1 MKLPLVALCGR
12 PNVGKSTL
20 FNRLTRSR
28 AALVHDLP
36 GMTRDRSYGR
46 VTCLG
51 EEGDPEEVFEL
62 VDTGGLDFEG
72 DDVITQGITR
82 MAEAALGESHMAIL
96 LVDQVQDLPG
106 LLLGYEKLH
115 HHGQITL
122 EFDELVFVQHPMP
135 AKPGHGEEGRPAV
148 HSVPLRLGQKPVVQE
163 HAPVLGVL
171 MHVEPEGAALRHH
184 GPPR

>member
-1 MKLPLVALCGR
+1 MGIKCGIVGL

-46 VTCLG
+46 VTCLDEAG
-51 EEGDPEEVFEL
+51 EPTEVFEL

-82 MAEAALGESHMAIL
+82 IAEGAMQEAHV
-96 LVDQVQDLPG
+96 LVLMVDARDGWNYLAVP
-106 LLLGYEKLH
+106 
-115 HHGQITL
+115 ITL
-122 EFDELVFVQHPMP
+122 HSGGEL
-135 AKPGHGEEGRPAV
+135 
-148 HSVPLRLGQKPVVQE
+148 
-163 HAPVLGVL
+163 
-171 MHVEPEGAALRHH
+171 
-184 GPPR
+184 

>member
-46 VTCLG
+46 VTCLS
-51 EEGDPEEVFEL
+51 EEGDPEEVLEL

-72 DDVITQGITR
+72 DDVITAGITR
-82 MAEAALGESHMAIL
+82 MANAALAEAHVVVL
-96 LVDQVQDLPG
+96 LVAHAVAERD
-106 LLLGYEKLH
+106 
-115 HHGQITL
+115 
-122 EFDELVFVQHPMP
+122 
-135 AKPGHGEEGRPAV
+135 GEE
-148 HSVPLRLGQKPVVQE
+148 VVRIISARKATRKERQRYE
-163 HAPVLGVL
+163 
-171 MHVEPEGAALRHH
+171 EGH
-184 GPPR
+184 

>member
-1 MKLPLVALCGR
+1 MRLPLVALCGR

-51 EEGDPEEVFEL
+51 EEGEAEEVFEL
-62 VDTGGLDFEG
+62 VDTGGLDFDG

-82 MAEAALGESHMAIL
+82 MAEAALDEAHVAIL
-96 LVDQVQDLPG
+96 LVDGHDG
-106 LLLGYEKLH
+106 LTAGMRRS
-115 HHGQITL
+115 
-122 EFDELVFVQHPMP
+122 PP
-135 AKPGHGEEGRPAV
+135 AC
-148 HSVPLRLGQKPVVQE
+148 
-163 HAPVLGVL
+163 
-171 MHVEPEGAALRHH
+171 AAW
-184 GPPR
+184 GSPCCWS